1 MDPVARSG
9 PGNRPRQSLVV
20 RERSADGLHFPEV
33 LRQELIAHALEGN
46 PDEVCGV
53 LAGHLDQVER
63 VRRVRNTADEVGVE
77 QGMFRNRQTDVAT
90 PGRRAV
96 HYFMD
101 PRDLLAAYNEIDALD
116 LDVVGYYHSHTH
128 TEARPSP
135 TDVRLATDLGA
146 YWVLVSLEDAAN
158 PTVRAWRISKADPM
172 AETGEV
178 VEVPLV

>member
-1 MDPVARSG
+1 VVA
-9 PGNRPRQSLVV
+9 SLVLPAAL
-20 RERSADGLHFPEV
+20 RE
-33 LRQELIAHALEGN
+33 ELIAHAREGT

-53 LAGHLDQVER
+53 LAGHGNSIER

-77 QGMFRNRQTDVAT
+77 RGFFRDRQTDVAA

-101 PRDLLAAYNEIDALD
+101 PLDLLHAYNEIEGLG

-135 TDVRLATDLGA
+135 TDIRLATDLSA
-146 YWVLVSLEDAAN
+146 YWLLVSLQDAVH
-158 PTVRAWRISKADPM
+158 PSVRAWSISKQDPLD
-172 AETGEV
+172 ETGQVTEI
-178 VEVPLV
+178 PLSS

>member
-1 MDPVARSG
+1 M
-9 PGNRPRQSLVV
+9 
-20 RERSADGLHFPEV
+20 ADSLHFPEA
-33 LRQELIAHALEGN
+33 LRQELITHAREGD

-53 LAGHLDQVER
+53 LAGREQHIER

-77 QGMFRNRQTDVAT
+77 RGVFRDRQTDVAA

-101 PRDLLAAYNEIDALD
+101 PLDLLAAYNEIDALD

-135 TDVRLATDLGA
+135 TDIRLATDLSA
-146 YWVLVSLEDAAN
+146 YWVLVSLEDPSTPA
-158 PTVRAWRISKADPM
+158 VRAWRISKSDPTD
-172 AETGEV
+172 ETGEV
-178 VEVPLV
+178 TEIPLSF